1 MQQYFGNIIMSIKV
15 PYMRKNTPTFLT
27 ISAIAIALLLS
38 SPPLLSNPLLLQP
51 VQAQTT
57 SLSFRTPTP
66 ANGMTPTQQT
76 ETLTFDAQGTAS
88 SDSQSP
94 NIANITNGT
103 IQLHY
108 NNNTSYSGTITNG
121 TFTNTTTGGDI
132 SFTAQVE
139 NQSYLV
145 TTPCTASDS
154 NSIILTNGDLDQY
167 FLGAVECSPSSQVEG
182 GNTTTTSTNTT
193 TTQSSSMT

>member
-1 MQQYFGNIIMSIKV
+1 MS
-15 PYMRKNTPTFLT
+15 YLRKE
-27 ISAIAIALLLS
+27 ISTLLILSAAIALLLA
-38 SPPLLSNPLLLQP
+38 SPLVLSHFLLQP
-51 VQAQTT
+51 VQAQST

-66 ANGMTPTQQT
+66 ANGMSTTQ
-76 ETLTFDAQGTAS
+76 EGDTLTFDAQGTIAAAS

-94 NIANITNGT
+94 NVANITNGT

-108 NNNTSYSGTITNG
+108 NNNTAYSGTITNG
-121 TFTNTTTGGDI
+121 TFTNTTRGGDI

-167 FLGAVECSPSSQVEG
+167 FLGAVECSPSSSQVGG
-182 GNTTTTSTNTT
+182 GNTTTTTSTNTT

>member
-1 MQQYFGNIIMSIKV
+1 MS
-15 PYMRKNTPTFLT
+15 YLRKEISTLLI
-27 ISAIAIALLLS
+27 ISAAIALLLA
-38 SPPLLSNPLLLQP
+38 SPLVFSHFRLQP
-51 VQAQTT
+51 VQAQST

-66 ANGMTPTQQT
+66 ANGMSTTQQGDM
-76 ETLTFDAQGTAS
+76 LTFDAQGTIAAAS
-88 SDSQSP
+88 VNSQSP
-94 NIANITNGT
+94 NVANITNGT

-121 TFTNTTTGGDI
+121 TFTNTTSGGDI

-145 TTPCTASDS
+145 TTPCTAFDS

-167 FLGAVECSPSSQVEG
+167 FLGAVECSPSSQVGG
-182 GNTTTTSTNTT
+182 GNTTTTTSTNTT

>member
-1 MQQYFGNIIMSIKV
+1 M
-15 PYMRKNTPTFLT
+15 
-27 ISAIAIALLLS
+27 LLLS
-38 SPPLLSNPLLLQP
+38 ASPLVLSNLLLQP
-51 VQAQTT
+51 VQAQST

-66 ANGMTPTQQT
+66 ANGMSTTQQGDM
-76 ETLTFDAQGTAS
+76 LTFDAQGTIAAAS

-94 NIANITNGT
+94 NVANITNGT

-121 TFTNTTTGGDI
+121 TFTNTTRGGDI

-167 FLGAVECSPSSQVEG
+167 FLGAVECSSSSQVGG

>member
-15 PYMRKNTPTFLT
+15 LYMRKNTPTFLT

-66 ANGMTPTQQT
+66 ANGMTPTQQVD
-76 ETLTFDAQGTAS
+76 TLTFDAQGTAS

-103 IQLHY
+103 IQLQLDPSSNGRMY
-108 NNNTSYSGTITNG
+108 NGTIING
-121 TFTNTTTGGDI
+121 TFTNSSRGGDI
-132 SFTAQVE
+132 SFTAQAGNE
-139 NQSYLV
+139 NYLV
-145 TTPCTASDS
+145 TTPCTSSDS
-154 NSIILTNGDLDQY
+154 NSIILTNGTLDQY
-167 FLGAVECSPSSQVEG
+167 FLGAVECSSSQGGG
-182 GNTTTTSTNTT
+182 GNATTNT

>member
-1 MQQYFGNIIMSIKV
+1 MS
-15 PYMRKNTPTFLT
+15 T
-27 ISAIAIALLLS
+27 
-38 SPPLLSNPLLLQP
+38 
-51 VQAQTT
+51 
-57 SLSFRTPTP
+57 
-66 ANGMTPTQQT
+66 TQQGDA
-76 ETLTFDAQGTAS
+76 LTFDGQGTIAAAF

-94 NIANITNGT
+94 NVANITNGT

-121 TFTNTTTGGDI
+121 TFTNTTRGGDI

-167 FLGAVECSPSSQVEG
+167 FLGAVECSPSSQVGG
-182 GNTTTTSTNTT
+182 GNTTTTSTNTNYYNT
-193 TTQSSSMT
+193 VFFYDLNHVGQYGDDDRDGIPDSSDRCPHNSNHRCFKEAT

>member
-1 MQQYFGNIIMSIKV
+1 LRNNVSTLVVF
-15 PYMRKNTPTFLT
+15 
-27 ISAIAIALLLS
+27 SAAIALLLLTS
-38 SPPLLSNPLLLQP
+38 PLLLSHFLLQT
-51 VQAQTT
+51 VQAQST

-66 ANGMTPTQQT
+66 ANGMSTTQQGD
-76 ETLTFDAQGTAS
+76 TLTFDAQGTIAPAS

-94 NIANITNGT
+94 NVANITNGT

-121 TFTNTTTGGDI
+121 TFTNTTRGGDI

-154 NSIILTNGDLDQY
+154 NSIILTNGDFDQY
-167 FLGAVECSPSSQVEG
+167 FLGAVECSPSSQVG
-182 GNTTTTSTNTT
+182 VGNTTTTSTNTT